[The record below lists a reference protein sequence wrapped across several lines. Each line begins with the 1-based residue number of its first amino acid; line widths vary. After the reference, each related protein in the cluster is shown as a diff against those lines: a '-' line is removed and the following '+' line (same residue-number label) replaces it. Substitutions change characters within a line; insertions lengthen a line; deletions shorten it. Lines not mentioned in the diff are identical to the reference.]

1 MTGKTK
7 DEKRPLKA
15 QDAIHFL
22 KKLEETEVTGEVVQ
36 VPEVTGKNAQPTRL
50 VGRYLCFP
58 GMLSKMPLDNLQER
72 VQRIHEEFPLRHVA
86 VHAQLHALAHVQA
99 LAANVAAVVP
109 AQLPGVLSLPPLQPP
124 YAHAV
129 QMQLKSQLQVCG
141 NMYLLQCDWRPQ
153 LQVCGGLHVC
163 VCVCVCA
170 CVCVC
175 VCVCACVCVH
185 VCLRVCLCMC
195 VCVLVCVQ
203 LQVLLSTPPLQSP
216 HTHTVQLKL
225 QPQHGEERVVWLL
238 QDMLSNSSKTG
249 S

>member
-36 VPEVTGKNAQPTRL
+36 VPEVTGENAQPTRL